1 MSSPF
6 ENMSL
11 EQLRAERDRV
21 NTMIAILMGEA
32 QVAEAVTKRKSNK
45 NKGKPTVWGDFS
57 KSIQKDHKQQII
69 DYKAAHPDEKSP
81 HLAYVTN
88 YRKQHPEI
96 YDAFK
101 VTWKEAHP
109 DTADTGSVA
118 EEVDAAGGGGSASDV
133 AKPKR
138 VISEEQKAKMKAGR
152 EKKKAEKDAAKA
164 GLAVTEPAAVVA
176 AAPVVAAVV
185 TAAPVVAAVVAAAPL
200 VAAAAKAP
208 KEKKPKA

>member
-21 NTMIAILMGEA
+21 NAAIAILMGDA
-32 QVAEAVTKRKSNK
+32 PVAEAATKRKSNK

-57 KSIQKDHKQQII
+57 KSIQKDHKQQIV

-88 YRKQHPEI
+88 YRKDHPEI
-96 YDAFK
+96 YEAFK

-109 DTADTGSVA
+109 DTADAGSVA
-118 EEVDAAGGGGSASDV
+118 EEVNPAGGGGSASDV

-164 GLAVTEPAAVVA
+164 GLAETEPVAVP
-176 AAPVVAAVV
+176 APVAVAV
-185 TAAPVVAAVVAAAPL
+185 P
-200 VAAAAKAP
+200 AAKAP
-208 KEKKPKA
+208 KEKKAKA